1 MSALHSLI
9 TWAEKAS
16 DVCLL
21 LFVFILIVALA
32 DLFIN
37 LCFKNLSKT
46 EVYRYVKYV
55 IGILILLSIFC
66 IVIYSFLMI

>member
-1 MSALHSLI
+1 MSELQSLI
-9 TWAEKAS
+9 SWGEKAS

-46 EVYRYVKYV
+46 KVYRYVKYV
-55 IGILILLSIFC
+55 IGIVILLSIFC

>member
-1 MSALHSLI
+1 MSALYSLI

-46 EVYRYVKYV
+46 KVYRYVKYV